1 MKCEK
6 EYCEVCRKN
15 VKCQWLHNITVHNM
29 PINWQTDRTPFE
41 MKKHKSCLNGEKKL
55 KKIL

>member
-41 MKKHKSCLNGEKKL
+41 MKKHNLYIKN
-55 KKIL
+55 